1 MKTLGNNIRK
11 IKNDFGSC
19 FFEREEEINGALL
32 SILSGENILFLGPP
46 GTGKTLLAEKICDSI
61 EGGEFFYH
69 LLTRFTTPDEIF
81 GPLSIKAL
89 ENDKFERKTEDY
101 LPSSHIALLDE
112 IFKAN
117 SSILNSLLTLINER
131 KFHNGS
137 QVIDVPLLSVF
148 GASNELPEEDE
159 NLEALYDRFLFRYDV
174 AYIQSKKNFKSL
186 LYGDS
191 EDFEPSVRITID
203 QIKMLQEKAHKRPVE
218 NDVDLII
225 FELRKQFNESGVF
238 ISDRRWKKIFK
249 VLKVAATASGN
260 NTVNRTMALIM
271 QHMLWDTPEQK
282 EEIKNKIIDLVVS
295 GGVDVTSLKESIH
308 NLKDFI
314 NDTVDFK
321 FPEKIICYNCKKE
334 LLSNKELFEHARE
347 NPSHKYEQANKNLDY
362 WGGHS
367 TYDSQ
372 EMIRKLKDEKKWT
385 FVSPI
390 PSNKKKLYVKE
401 LSDIEENYN
410 IAKENIE
417 NEKDKLKQ
425 KLNDNIW
432 ITRYDQT
439 LILQKYDSKVKEIIE
454 IEEELKKIREFL
466 YKEDYV
472 EVKPIEDEIQ
482 NSGNGISL

>member
-1 MKTLGNNIRK
+1 MKRLGHNIRT
-11 IKNDFGSC
+11 IKNEFGNC

-32 SILSGENILFLGPP
+32 SILSGENILYLGPP
-46 GTGKTLLAEKICDSI
+46 GTGKTLLAKKICDSI

-89 ENDKFERKTEDY
+89 ENDEFERKTEDY

-174 AYIQSKKNFKSL
+174 GYIQNKKNFKSL

-203 QIKMLQEKAHKRPVE
+203 QIKMLQEKARKRPVE

-238 ISDRRWKKIFK
+238 ISDRRWKKIFN

-260 NTVNRTMALIM
+260 NTVNRTMTLVI

-282 EEIKNKIIDLVVS
+282 EEIKNKVIDLVAS
-295 GGVDVTSLKESIH
+295 GGVDVTSLRESIH
-308 NLKDFI
+308 NLKEII
-314 NDTVDFK
+314 NDVLDFK
-321 FPEKIICYNCKKE
+321 FPEKITCYDCEKE
-334 LLSNKELFEHARE
+334 LYSYRELLEHA
-347 NPSHKYEQANKNLDY
+347 KKNQR
-362 WGGHS
+362 H
-367 TYDSQ
+367 TYRYKDDRGRNSPYYNSS
-372 EMIRKLKDEKKWT
+372 EVIRKLKDEKNWT
-385 FVSPI
+385 FNSSI
-390 PSNKKKLYVKE
+390 PLNKKKLYVKE
-401 LSDIEENYN
+401 LSDIEENYKQ
-410 IAKENIE
+410 AKENIE
-417 NEKDKLKQ
+417 SEKDKLKQ
-425 KLNDNIW
+425 KLNENIW
-432 ITRYDQT
+432 ITKHDQA
-439 LILQKYDSKVKEIIE
+439 LVLQKYDAKVKEIIE
-454 IEEELKKIREFL
+454 IKEELEKIREL
-466 YKEDYV
+466 LHKEDYLKT
-472 EVKPIEDEIQ
+472 EPFGDEIQ
-482 NSGNGISL
+482 NSVSGISL